1 MFALNVYASWWAAS
15 WWASAGWGVAGLWHP
30 AARVRNSSFSA
41 SLKTLT
47 VLNGSCSH
55 SFLNVHTMFSQLR
68 LVVTACSFVL
78 SAALI
83 PRPTHSVRAVRCASS
98 RWQ

>member
-15 WWASAGWGVAGLWHP
+15 WWASSGWGVAGLWHP
-30 AARVRNSSFSA
+30 AARVRNSCFSS

-55 SFLNVHTMFSQLR
+55 SFLNVHTVFSQLR

-78 SAALI
+78 SSGLI
-83 PRPTHSVRAVRCASS
+83 PWPTHSVRAVRCASS